1 MLDGCACKIN
11 VRSLHANVAAVACT
25 AAAVSVY
32 VADDREL
39 AVHRIDL
46 SSIKR
51 DGAAVSIDCTK
62 IHGFAV
68 DACISTGVDICR
80 AAVARFARTV

>member
-1 MLDGCACKIN
+1 M
-11 VRSLHANVAAVACT
+11 RSLHANVAAVACT

-46 SSIKR
+46 SSVKR
-51 DGAAVSIDCTK
+51 DGAAVSIDC
-62 IHGFAV
+62 
-68 DACISTGVDICR
+68 SMCR
-80 AAVARFARTV
+80 LLLRRGQVNGNLDAAVLSKQLNRERDDAGYDLSIT